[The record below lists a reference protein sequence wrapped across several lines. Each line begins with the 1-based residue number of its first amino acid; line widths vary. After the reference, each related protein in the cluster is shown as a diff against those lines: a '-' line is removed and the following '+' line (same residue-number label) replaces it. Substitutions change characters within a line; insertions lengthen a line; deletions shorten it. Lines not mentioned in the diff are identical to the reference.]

1 MMVLPPGEPMTIRP
15 FGVSTNDGD
24 MLDKLRLLGAM
35 ELAVFPMSPKTLGLP
50 GLVEKSSISLLSST
64 PVPAGM

>member
-1 MMVLPPGEPMTIRP
+1 MMVLPPGEPMIINP
-15 FGVSTNDGD
+15 LGVSTKVGD
-24 MLDKLRLLGAM
+24 MLDRLRLLGAI